1 MLYLVA
7 NAVADSLS
15 FNIDIS
21 TIADLPVYC
30 ANSKRTRMP
39 KLWEFAGTS

>member
-1 MLYLVA
+1 MLYLVS

-21 TIADLPVYC
+21 TIADLSVYC
-30 ANSKRTRMP
+30 ANSKRRRMP
-39 KLWEFAGTS
+39 KLWEFANAS